1 MAGRKGRR
9 NGNVPA
15 RNGNGNGNGRRRGQP
30 RRRMVGGMRAR
41 GDRVLA
47 QGVGATTA
55 HAFEGSGRSAN
66 NSAGCNTLAV
76 WDAKLPHHLPLPR
89 AVGPYTTIRTTRRFS
104 DTTECLMFGAFYADY
119 HQQWSNVAAISCGN
133 GQQGNP
139 INQTDASYT
148 HVYPMSGLGS
158 ACTVCPAACTLQI
171 MNPNPLQTTS
181 GIIYGGVSNTQLAF
195 SGDSTTWEE
204 RFDQFVEFQNP
215 RLMAA
220 AKLALRGVQINSYPL
235 NMSACSDFTNI
246 DQDNSDQSI
255 TWDSAQGGLGPL
267 SNLNPR
273 GWAPIVVYNPSGVNL
288 EYLVTME
295 WRVRF
300 DLSHPASAS
309 HTHKNVASDGLWNKL
324 MKTASALGNGVH
336 DIADAVASAGQ
347 AYQKFRPIAPLPL
360 IVD

>member
-1 MAGRKGRR
+1 MAGRNGKR
-9 NGNVPA
+9 NG
-15 RNGNGNGNGRRRGQP
+15 RNGNGSANAWRRRQP
-30 RRRMVGGMRAR
+30 RKRLVGGMRAR

-47 QGVGATTA
+47 QGVGATTTR
-55 HAFEGSGRSAN
+55 AFEGPGRSAKK
-66 NSAGCNTLAV
+66 SAGCNTLAV

-104 DTTECLMFGAFYADY
+104 DTTECLMFGAFYADNLAE
-119 HQQWSNVAAISCGN
+119 WSNIAAISCGN

-139 INQTDASYT
+139 INQQDASYT
-148 HVYPMSGLGS
+148 HIYPMSGLGS

-171 MNPNPLQTTS
+171 MNPNPLQTTE
-181 GIIYGGVSNTQLAF
+181 GIVYAGVSNTQLAF
-195 SGDSTTWEE
+195 NGDTTTWQE
-204 RFDQFVEFQNP
+204 RFDQYVEFQNP
-215 RLMAA
+215 RLLAA

-235 NMSACSDFTNI
+235 NMSACSDFTTI
-246 DQDNSDQSI
+246 DQNNADQSI
-255 TWDSAQGGLGPL
+255 TWNASGPVDH
-267 SNLNPR
+267 SHARHNPR
-273 GWAPIVVYNPSGVNL
+273 GWAPIVVYNPSGVRL

-309 HTHKNVASDGLWNKL
+309 HTHKDVASDSMWNKL

-336 DIADAVASAGQ
+336 DIADAVASVGQ
-347 AYQKFRPIAPLPL
+347 AYQKFHP